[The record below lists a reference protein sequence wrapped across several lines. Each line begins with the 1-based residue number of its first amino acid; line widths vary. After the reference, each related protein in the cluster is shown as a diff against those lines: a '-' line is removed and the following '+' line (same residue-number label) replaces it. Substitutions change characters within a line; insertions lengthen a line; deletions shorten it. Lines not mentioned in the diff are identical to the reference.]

1 MARPEF
7 KNTMELIL
15 FNNGF
20 KRAVDLANRLSLFF
34 NNIQSEGSNYK
45 NGLSINNRLV
55 NYIATNAMQM

>member
-1 MARPEF
+1 
-7 KNTMELIL
+7 MELIL